1 MKNLR
6 ILLDKKELD
15 YDVSSYEFPISI
27 DYAFEDVV
35 DFQKK
40 KGNEALDINLPAT
53 LSNQGILNSFGN
65 VNIIDVSE
73 KEASK
78 NIKDFR
84 IIAFGDEVF
93 SGMAIPKSA
102 KKQHGKVKSV
112 TLNAFGGNSEW
123 IISLSNLTLYD
134 ILKPLTIPFTKENI
148 INSWDFDGK
157 NENIPFVFA
166 PVKYAVPMDREL
178 SNDTNYSMDNMK
190 PSISAYWII
199 YWAFKS
205 IGYTIESK
213 FLDSNYFRRMVT
225 PWTWGPF
232 LTSEGTKYEI
242 HKIEAK
248 TKNPYSRSNYF
259 LRGDVID
266 VDVTNILLNNNNTI
280 EGGDYKYVNKRMQ
293 WKYNTPDYGKIQVQF
308 GINIFYDLQTY
319 HQTSTSRIKLVLR
332 WYKNG
337 TLFSEDEIIDL
348 NANTNTSK
356 SVSDNAYYWKDV
368 DVVNG
373 DIIECEIYAEVIINL
388 EGTFNNRVKV
398 EVHSFKTNFFKIPEG
413 GTVSFDSY
421 LGLQKIKFVDFF
433 KGIIDCFNLSLATNS
448 SQKSVLIEP
457 THPYSI
463 TKELYQTY
471 APGYF
476 NGNTLNWSNIE
487 DLEVESEVMLYS
499 DAARE
504 YIFKFKDDTSD
515 GALKIVQDRHKI
527 TLGSSK
533 YVFSERFK
541 DKNEFENRFFSPTM
555 HYFCDDF
562 KDITGISPQL
572 VSLVPENI
580 SNTSSGEAQ
589 NTFEP
594 KLCFYKGRVNG
605 VGGWRF
611 KDQNN
616 NITVYQDFPF
626 MFSVNYQ
633 VGGENDP
640 CLSYT
645 DERIGDNENSPIAP
659 GLMKR
664 FFIQR
669 LAIMNHGIWNTTNF
683 KLQNIHITNWYHRE
697 NIVTNN
703 IRWEIININNYNPLN
718 DSSTKVTLRQWFP
731 VTQKDYDS
739 CFPSDQSVKTGK
751 ITTNY
756 NSSFDLQYQ
765 KLMCLYGDIPRDK
778 K

>member
-15 YDVSSYEFPISI
+15 YDVSSYEFPIAI

-53 LSNQGILNSFGN
+53 LSNQSTLDSFGN
-65 VNIIDVSE
+65 VKVVDISE
-73 KEASK
+73 NQSSK

-93 SGMAIPKSA
+93 SGKAIPKSA

-134 ILKPLTIPFTKENI
+134 ILKPLTVPFTKENI
-148 INSWDFDGK
+148 ISSWDFNGK
-157 NENIPFVFA
+157 DESQPFVFA
-166 PVKYAVPMDREL
+166 PVKYAIPMDKEL
-178 SNDTNYSMDNMK
+178 SNDTNYSVENMK

-213 FLDSNYFRRMVT
+213 FLDSNYFRRMVM
-225 PWTWGPF
+225 PWTWGAF

-242 HKIEAK
+242 HKVEAK
-248 TKNPYSRSNYF
+248 SKNPFNRQNF
-259 LRGDVID
+259 DLRGEALD
-266 VDVTNILLNNNNTI
+266 VDVTNILLNNNNTV
-280 EGGDYKYVNKRMQ
+280 EGGDYKYINKRMQ
-293 WKYNTPDYGKIQVQF
+293 WKYNTPDYGKILGQF
-308 GINIFYDLQTY
+308 SINIFYDLYTNSQKAL
-319 HQTSTSRIKLVLR
+319 SKIKLVIR

-337 TLFSEDEIIDL
+337 GLISEEVIYEASPYIGKGE
-348 NANTNTSK
+348 SR
-356 SVSDNAYYWKDV
+356 SDNVYYWKDV

-373 DIIECEIYAEVIINL
+373 DTVECEIYAEVNMANSDF
-388 EGTFNNRVKV
+388 GNRLKV
-398 EVHSFKTNFFKIPEG
+398 EIHSFQAYNFKIPEG
-413 GTVSFDSY
+413 GTVLFDNY
-421 LGLQKIKFVDFF
+421 LSLQKVKFVDYF
-433 KGIIDCFNLSLATNS
+433 KGVIDCFNLSLATNS
-448 SQKSVLIEP
+448 SQKSILIEP

-463 TKELYQTY
+463 TKELYQIY

-487 DLEVESEVMLYS
+487 DLEVESDVVLYS
-499 DAARE
+499 DASRE

-515 GALKIVQDRHKI
+515 GALKIVQDRHKVV
-527 TLGSSK
+527 LGSSK
-533 YVFSERFK
+533 YVFTERFK

-555 HYFCDDF
+555 HYFCNDF
-562 KDITGISPQL
+562 KDITGVSPQL
-572 VSLVPENI
+572 VCLVPENI

-611 KDQNN
+611 KDQDNN
-616 NITVYQDFPF
+616 VTVYQDLPF

-633 VGGENDP
+633 SGGENDP

-645 DERIGDNENSPIAP
+645 DERIGDAEDSPIAP

-669 LAIMNHGIWNTTNF
+669 LAIMNHGIWNTANF

-697 NIVTNN
+697 NIVTDN

-718 DSSTKVTLRQWFP
+718 DDSTKVTLRQWFP
-731 VTQKDYDS
+731 VTQKDYDN
-739 CFPSDQSVKTGK
+739 CFPSEQSVKTGK
-751 ITTNY
+751 IASNY